1 MLHPVSPNFSLSLV
15 TEDKRVRGF
24 GVSTDSIPTW
34 VLKIKKSLNKQ
45 DPVTLYLVCPKLHGN
60 AVIGKKFQEK
70 HHDLCDISALRFITA
85 LENYSVLLTF
95 IYEEPSNF
103 GNMLC
108 LYYIRQL
115 CF

>member
-45 DPVTLYLVCPKLHGN
+45 DPVTDTLLGLPEVTRKCCDRQEIP
-60 AVIGKKFQEK
+60 GKA
-70 HHDLCDISALRFITA
+70 S
-85 LENYSVLLTF
+85 
-95 IYEEPSNF
+95 
-103 GNMLC
+103 
-108 LYYIRQL
+108 
-115 CF
+115 